1 MKKNHVHYVF
11 LYINIGATAAY
22 TTHEKKVDDDEREH
36 ERRRQQLLKFVH
48 NTHYYV

>member
-22 TTHEKKVDDDEREH
+22 TTHEKKSTTTKENMNDDG
-36 ERRRQQLLKFVH
+36 
-48 NTHYYV
+48 NSY